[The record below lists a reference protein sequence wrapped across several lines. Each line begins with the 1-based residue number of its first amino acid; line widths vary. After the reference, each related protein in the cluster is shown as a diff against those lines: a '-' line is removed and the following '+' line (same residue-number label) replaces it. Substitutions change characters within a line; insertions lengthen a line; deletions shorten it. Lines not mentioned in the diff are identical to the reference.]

1 MDSVSFGNYG
11 KIEFNYIE
19 AKRQVERLNIVSS
32 EVKTTMTDLISAV
45 NELGTLIGYETEL
58 LSRSIIFDIFS
69 KDTNYIINCLN
80 AQVRDYKALSEKEG
94 ADIEELEKIVDYA
107 VTNNTDYYQ
116 TKMQTTLFGRVV
128 YADDNYY
135 NSPQID
141 NMDLYNEDGS
151 INKEGIN
158 NLNDYLKNM
167 NNYVSGQFMTA
178 ADGNNLGY
186 NGNEWWITTRASQY
200 LGYNYE
206 NNDNSGFEI
215 GSVARPNSIICYNG
229 FSAYVEAVDMVN
241 GKIYVSSAS
250 NSNWNGITELDINGN
265 WGSNIAKGYIY
276 LDSPLS

>member
-1 MDSVSFGNYG
+1 MDSRNFDNYG

-19 AKRQVERLNIVSS
+19 AKRQVERLKIVSS
-32 EVKTTMTDLISAV
+32 EVETTLIDLISAV
-45 NELGTLIGYETEL
+45 NELGALIGYETEIL
-58 LSRSIIFDIFS
+58 KKSIIVATFS
-69 KDTNYIINCLN
+69 DDTNYIINCLN
-80 AQVRDYKALSEKEG
+80 AQVRDYRALTEKEKINI
-94 ADIEELEKIVDYA
+94 DELDKIVDYA
-107 VTNNTDYYQ
+107 LTNNTDYYQ
-116 TKMQTTLFGRVV
+116 TKMQNALFGRVV
-128 YADDNYY
+128 YEEDNYY

-151 INKEGIN
+151 INKEEIK

-186 NGNEWWITTRASQY
+186 NGNKWWITARASQY

-215 GSVARPNSIICYNG
+215 GSIAKPNSIICYNG
-229 FSAYVEAVDMVN
+229 FFAYVEAVDMVN

-265 WGSNIAKGYIY
+265 WGSNIARGYIY
-276 LDSPLS
+276 LDNPLS